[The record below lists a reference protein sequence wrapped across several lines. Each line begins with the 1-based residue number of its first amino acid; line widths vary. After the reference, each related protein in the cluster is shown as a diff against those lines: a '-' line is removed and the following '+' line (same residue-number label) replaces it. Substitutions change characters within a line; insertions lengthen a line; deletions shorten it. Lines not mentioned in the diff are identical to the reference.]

1 MEGRADMVQGF
12 KGSKRSRVHYWGR
25 RFVASALVVF
35 ALNPGLAAQD
45 KKIDEKTNVTGTWD
59 MSMMSH
65 QVGLVLEQEGAAVT
79 GTLMLMGKDVPLSGE
94 FVDGS
99 LSLVGKGALMS
110 RPDGHG
116 GEGQQPIPIK
126 LTGTLKDD
134 GTLEGEMPGPQGLV
148 KWTAERLRK
157 RK

>member
-45 KKIDEKTNVTGTWD
+45 KKIDEKTNVTGT
-59 MSMMSH
+59 
-65 QVGLVLEQEGAAVT
+65 AVT

-134 GTLEGEMPGPQGLV
+134 GTLEGEMPGPHGTA
-148 KWTAERLRK
+148 KWTAERLKK

>member
-1 MEGRADMVQGF
+1 MEGRADMVQGS
-12 KGSKRSRVHYWGR
+12 KGSKVHCWVR
-25 RFVASALVVF
+25 TFVASALVVF
-35 ALNPGLAAQD
+35 ALDPGLAAQD

-65 QVGLVLEQEGAAVT
+65 QVGLVLEQEGTTVT
-79 GTLMLMGKDVPLSGE
+79 GTLMLMGKDVPLNGE
-94 FVDGS
+94 FADGK
-99 LSLVGKGALMS
+99 LSLVGKGALMA
-110 RPDGHG
+110 RPDAHG

-134 GTLEGEMPGPQGLV
+134 GTLEGEMPGPQGTA
-148 KWTAERLRK
+148 KWTAERLKK

>member
-1 MEGRADMVQGF
+1 MVHRF
-12 KGSKRSRVHYWGR
+12 KGSRVHG
-25 RFVASALVVF
+25 FTGGVCVALALT
-35 ALNPGLAAQD
+35 LSLAAQE

-59 MSMMSH
+59 MSVMSH
-65 QVGLVLEQEGAAVT
+65 QVGLVLEQEGTTVT
-79 GTLMLMGKDVPLSGE
+79 GTLMLMGKDVALNGE
-94 FVDGS
+94 FVDGQ
-99 LSLVGKGALMS
+99 LSLVGKGALMA

-134 GTLEGEMPGPQGLV
+134 GTLEGEMPGPHGTA
-148 KWTAERLRK
+148 KWTAERLKK